1 MNSPAIILTSNYVLH
16 NKSMKNGKTVS
27 YNEYVDYMDREEA
40 RKENIEKDYS
50 IYNDYMGNPNKNGSL
65 FTKDKDSL
73 DDYEIKEVKN
83 LFKLAQSKSSNLWQD
98 VFSFNNKWLEKQG
111 LYDSKTKV
119 LDEEKIQIAVRKA
132 MDTLEKKSGK
142 KYFWSSSIHYNTDN
156 IHVHIG
162 SVQLDNVDERGKRKL
177 SAINAMKSTFANS
190 LVDFNK
196 EYQKINEVIREKL
209 VYKTINYDLKKGK
222 EMKKNIKQIIKILP
236 KDRKQWYYNYNT
248 LYEVRPLLDK
258 ITTQFIEK
266 NLKEEFR
273 ELNKLLDN
281 QEKNLKDLYGEGR
294 NEYYKNYK
302 ETKIKELYT
311 RMGNATLSNIKN
323 YVYEEEK
330 KKYMNK
336 DIGINRQP
344 IITKKALNTF
354 KKSLKK
360 DFNSIKNQ
368 IKFEGLEME
377 KQQLNDK
384 LKANEYEF
392 EL

>member
-190 LVDFNK
+190 LVNFNK